1 MLVKYSTSWLLR
13 QLFNL
18 PDFKQERQLN
28 TAQYR
33 QLHFTSTPPPPSLT
47 STHSSL
53 IKIPA
58 SIIAPKFHF
67 KEV

>member
-33 QLHFTSTPPPPSLT
+33 HNFILRVLFLPSLT
-47 STHSSL
+47 STLNSL
-53 IKIPA
+53 TKIPA
-58 SIIAPKFHF
+58 SIIALKSHF